1 MLNCEITTE
10 KKGDRRILFYFFDH
24 QYNSSFL
31 CQICE
36 DCWEKKCKCKTKVW
50 NIVLQ
55 QNTQSCS
62 KYPPSDN
69 DDLFVVSLSQWL
81 HFPTRPLN
89 HTPAHPA
96 KIKQIQTFSSMV
108 TFVPPYSGSKTLSPT
123 FTLMGTMLPDW
134 KNKEKSNNKLNKRIY
149 KIMASDFLLD
159 LSKHF

>member
-1 MLNCEITTE
+1 MRFLLKLKVIKEYYFTFLIT
-10 KKGDRRILFYFFDH
+10 GIILHFFAK
-24 QYNSSFL
+24 YVKI
-31 CQICE
+31 CQE
-36 DCWEKKCKCKTKVW
+36 KCKCKTKVW

-134 KNKEKSNNKLNKRIY
+134 KNKEKSNNQYIE
-149 KIMASDFLLD
+149 
-159 LSKHF
+159 

>member
-1 MLNCEITTE
+1 MWYSCWRKKHSHYFSFNLCCIECFHMMSRRPYWCPKTMKRRPCWCPKPILWELNSFLMQTLSFVSVNLHRCWAREWKHSIWDCWTKTSPNARQISKMLNCEITTE

-62 KYPPSDN
+62 K
-69 DDLFVVSLSQWL
+69 
-81 HFPTRPLN
+81 
-89 HTPAHPA
+89 
-96 KIKQIQTFSSMV
+96 
-108 TFVPPYSGSKTLSPT
+108 
-123 FTLMGTMLPDW
+123 
-134 KNKEKSNNKLNKRIY
+134 
-149 KIMASDFLLD
+149 
-159 LSKHF
+159 